1 MREQDQVQSKLQ
13 ELTQQMVHVVQ
24 SYKEEKGLME
34 DEYIAVRQDWDL
46 LELQICTENA

>member
-24 SYKEEKGLME
+24 ACNAEKGLSK
-34 DEYIAVRQDWDL
+34 DEFLAV
-46 LELQICTENA
+46 